1 MKTRTIA
8 FSVRA
13 LALGTLLAASP
24 LSFAAEP
31 SGGKS
36 TAKDIAKKAD
46 ETGKAIKNYTVAQRD
61 EAIKNAK
68 AALDDADRRI
78 DRMERKLD
86 TEWERMDQATRKRA
100 RATLDALR
108 REEEAVERQSR
119 EALLEQ
125 QVTEAEL
132 RALRAQINPHFLFN
146 CLNTIADLVVRN
158 PARAETMTLR
168 LAEVFRHVLDHSS
181 RPLTSIRDEIEFLRT
196 YLYIEEARFGDRL
209 QVKIEV
215 EPGLEREQIP
225 SEPYFLDVDAKE
237 FWQLISHDHQAQ
249 ADLEAR

>member
-24 LSFAAEP
+24 LCFAAEP
-31 SGGKS
+31 SGNKS

-46 ETGKAIKNYTVAQRD
+46 ETSQAIKNYTVAQRE

-86 TEWERMDQATRKRA
+86 SEWERMDQATRKRA

-108 REEEAVERQSR
+108 RERNEA
-119 EALLEQ
+119 
-125 QVTEAEL
+125 AEWYGGL
-132 RALRAQINPHFLFN
+132 K
-146 CLNTIADLVVRN
+146 
-158 PARAETMTLR
+158 
-168 LAEVFRHVLDHSS
+168 HSS
-181 RPLTSIRDEIEFLRT
+181 AESWE
-196 YLYIEEARFGDRL
+196 
-209 QVKIEV
+209 QVKTGFVKSYEV
-215 EPGLEREQIP
+215 LKE
-225 SEPYFLDVDAKE
+225 SFAK
-237 FWQLISHDHQAQ
+237 
-249 ADLEAR
+249 ARKGF